1 MATRDGLTTLLHR
14 HRVGHLAT
22 ADADGAPHLVPVC
35 FAYDGQAIYTA
46 IDHKP
51 KRQTGYR
58 IKRIRNILDNP
69 QVAFLVDHYDED
81 WHQLYYVLIRGP
93 ATILETG
100 TERQQALAR
109 LEEKYPQYQERHL
122 ASSTGLVI
130 KIVPTSVQRWSWQDT
145 PESASPAVRT
155 DPEQKEP

>member
-1 MATRDGLTTLLHR
+1 MVTQGDLTAVVHG

-22 ADADGAPHLVPVC
+22 ADAAGAPHLVPVC
-35 FAYDGQAIYTA
+35 FVYDGQAIYTA

-58 IKRIRNILDNP
+58 MKRIRNILDNP

-81 WHQLYYVLIRGP
+81 WHQLYYVLIRGT
-93 ATILETG
+93 ATILESG
-100 TERQQALAR
+100 TERQQALAL
-109 LEEKYPQYQERHL
+109 LEEKYAPYRERHL

-130 KIVPTSVQRWSWQDT
+130 KIVPTAMHRWSWQDT
-145 PESASPAVRT
+145 PELP
-155 DPEQKEP
+155 

>member
-1 MATRDGLTTLLHR
+1 MAMRDNLTALLHR

-22 ADADGAPHLVPVC
+22 ADANGAPHLVPVC
-35 FAYDGQAIYTA
+35 FAYNGQEIYTA

-81 WHQLYYVLIRGP
+81 WHQLYYVLMRGP

-100 TERQQALAR
+100 PEHQQALDR
-109 LEEKYPQYQERHL
+109 LEEKYPQYRERHL

-130 KIVPTSVQRWSWQDT
+130 KIVPTSVQYWSWQDT
-145 PESASPAVRT
+145 PTSALQAVRT
-155 DPEQKEP
+155 DAEQKEP